1 VELDEQTLNKCT
13 FTPSGNIPKAL
24 VVEDSKSTC
33 LLFAKVIAGLGW
45 QTVSAQDGACALQL
59 LASEVYDLV
68 LLDVQ
73 LPLLSGND
81 VVQKFRE
88 WETAHRP
95 GCRTAVVMMSGDETA
110 VEVDSAMFEHFIPKP
125 VATTTVTQLCEE
137 LGNFR
142 DHKVM
147 VQRVAGI
154 DEKH

>member
-1 VELDEQTLNKCT
+1 MSDFTNPNSSSSGFGGLGVSSSSAAAAAAFPGIGQEHALASWSKKRKRPDVELDEQTLNKCT

-73 LPLLSGND
+73 LPLLSG
-81 VVQKFRE
+81 
-88 WETAHRP
+88 
-95 GCRTAVVMMSGDETA
+95 
-110 VEVDSAMFEHFIPKP
+110 
-125 VATTTVTQLCEE
+125 
-137 LGNFR
+137 
-142 DHKVM
+142 
-147 VQRVAGI
+147 
-154 DEKH
+154 